1 MGKTALAR
9 EAAAWWLRKGR
20 FDSAVFC
27 SFEQKVEADRVVQLI
42 GKALEGES
50 FSSRLAEDQWA
61 TAVRLFHQRKV
72 LLVWDNF
79 ESTLPIFQNGQ
90 PPSTDKE
97 TTDAVESPLEFGAEE
112 RGRLQRLYRELTDGS
127 PEGRLLVTCRPAN
140 TNLPAIKELAL
151 EGLARPDSLHLL
163 AAVTGLKNIATDRPG
178 CDRTEIDA
186 LLDALDDHPLSI
198 QLVAPH
204 LEKMTP
210 ARIRSEF
217 GTLLSRFADE
227 NVDEPRNRSLL
238 ASMEFSKTRLSEA
251 AQKVLPY
258 LAWFKGGGFKQFLL
272 DFAELEAGTW
282 EPIRSEL
289 VATALVSVDEDI
301 QISDPPYL
309 RFHPTLRYAATTEQ
323 VPDREA
329 AERRFIGVYRSVAGA
344 ANQALRGNQPA
355 NGMALLAREEANL
368 RIAID
373 RAFRRGDRQEGGNM
387 ADTLRIY
394 LESAGR
400 LRERDALVAWVR
412 GQLSEGGELDGVTSG
427 SIRQHAWSLL
437 TQGHAAEAIQMVK
450 TLITRLET
458 EDLAGGADPTFQL
471 AVSQAYLGRIYYTS
485 GHNNLAL
492 APLQMAITRFEQLGH
507 DARDNVSATL
517 GSLANAYSSLGQLDR
532 ALEVA
537 ERGLAIRQELGNQ
550 REIATG
556 LGRTA
561 QILMAQQRY
570 SEADARYTEAF
581 EAAEAAGDLGVQGS
595 LLQHQGSLQ
604 DEMGNLDRSIELYK
618 EAITLFQRAT
628 NRGAE
633 MRTCNQLAT
642 AERAL
647 GHLDAAEAWYARSRE
662 LAKQLNDK
670 PQLAVVA
677 QNTGILYQ
685 TQAENEGDPVKQAV
699 LLSRAVDSVEESL
712 DIKLDMENQL
722 AAAASYGQLG
732 ILQRMLGNL
741 GLAEENARMSLG
753 IYESLDLPNV
763 SLNYRDLAEIAR
775 QRGDQ
780 EAAAQWQA
788 KYEAKEAELER
799 LRRGQDPDSEAGEEA
814 EQ

>member
-1 MGKTALAR
+1 
-9 EAAAWWLRKGR
+9 
-20 FDSAVFC
+20 
-27 SFEQKVEADRVVQLI
+27 
-42 GKALEGES
+42 
-50 FSSRLAEDQWA
+50 
-61 TAVRLFHQRKV
+61 
-72 LLVWDNF
+72 
-79 ESTLPIFQNGQ
+79 
-90 PPSTDKE
+90 
-97 TTDAVESPLEFGAEE
+97 
-112 RGRLQRLYRELTDGS
+112 
-127 PEGRLLVTCRPAN
+127 
-140 TNLPAIKELAL
+140 
-151 EGLARPDSLHLL
+151 
-163 AAVTGLKNIATDRPG
+163 
-178 CDRTEIDA
+178 
-186 LLDALDDHPLSI
+186 
-198 QLVAPH
+198 
-204 LEKMTP
+204 MTP

-258 LAWFKGGGFKQFLL
+258 FAWFEGGVFEQFLL

-355 NGMALLAREEANL
+355 NGMALLAREEAKL

-492 APLQMAITRFEQLGH
+492 EPLQMAITR
-507 DARDNVSATL
+507 
-517 GSLANAYSSLGQLDR
+517 
-532 ALEVA
+532 
-537 ERGLAIRQELGNQ
+537 
-550 REIATG
+550 
-556 LGRTA
+556 
-561 QILMAQQRY
+561 
-570 SEADARYTEAF
+570 
-581 EAAEAAGDLGVQGS
+581 
-595 LLQHQGSLQ
+595 
-604 DEMGNLDRSIELYK
+604 
-618 EAITLFQRAT
+618 
-628 NRGAE
+628 
-633 MRTCNQLAT
+633 
-642 AERAL
+642 
-647 GHLDAAEAWYARSRE
+647 
-662 LAKQLNDK
+662 
-670 PQLAVVA
+670 
-677 QNTGILYQ
+677 
-685 TQAENEGDPVKQAV
+685 
-699 LLSRAVDSVEESL
+699 LS
-712 DIKLDMENQL
+712 N
-722 AAAASYGQLG
+722 
-732 ILQRMLGNL
+732 
-741 GLAEENARMSLG
+741 
-753 IYESLDLPNV
+753 
-763 SLNYRDLAEIAR
+763 
-775 QRGDQ
+775 
-780 EAAAQWQA
+780 
-788 KYEAKEAELER
+788 
-799 LRRGQDPDSEAGEEA
+799 
-814 EQ
+814 